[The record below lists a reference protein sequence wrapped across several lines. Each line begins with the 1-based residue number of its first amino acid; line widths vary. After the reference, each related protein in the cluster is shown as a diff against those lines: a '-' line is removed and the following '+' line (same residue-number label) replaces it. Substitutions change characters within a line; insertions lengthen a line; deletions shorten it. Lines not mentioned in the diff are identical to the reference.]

1 MLPSRSLS
9 GNLCAESQGIFPQRY
24 LPLHVP
30 LILCYAY
37 RVSVTNSSAYQ
48 CANTSTRVNRYTAS
62 PPTLVYWLWVT
73 SPRMK
78 IHVPCHVT
86 CVRYTTSPRMC
97 TVVTFIPHAY
107 NSLQVGRYG

>member
-37 RVSVTNSSAYQ
+37 RVTVTNSSAYQ
-48 CANTSTRVNRYTAS
+48 WANTSTCVNRCTAS
-62 PPTLVYWLWVT
+62 PPTLVYRPQVT

-86 CVRYTTSPRMC
+86 CTRYTSPKRC
-97 TVVTFIPHAY
+97 TAVTFIPHAY